1 MTEHEFIIWLKGFVE
16 ACNDFAPTP
25 KQWDKIKE
33 ELEKLHKPNSITT
46 GTSGTTFFSSTPR
59 WDLTNV
65 PHGMQINYTTNSGVN
80 YATTK
85 KQLND

>member
-1 MTEHEFIIWLKGFVE
+1 MTEHEFIVWLKGFVE

-33 ELEKLHKPNSITT
+33 ELEKLHKPNSITN
-46 GTSGTTFFSSTPR
+46 GTSNTPFFSSTPR

-65 PHGMQINYTTNSGVN
+65 PHGTQINYTTNSGGY